1 MHREFLCSEFCCDL
15 NRRPHLRKW
24 KYELHRVHVGKYI
37 PQSETIWLSP
47 LQFNC
52 NIAGQG
58 ERCYRTQNWK
68 CVMAFIHLG
77 NSVNSV
83 FVIINTRSPDL
94 TVWTDWVQT
103 KFWLATGFC
112 VYIVHKAIERF
123 LSNAV
128 ERQRHHVGSAIAQG
142 QGVCATRSFSKSK
155 YLAKVWS
162 MSSFSCFWKTLCW

>member
-1 MHREFLCSEFCCDL
+1 
-15 NRRPHLRKW
+15 
-24 KYELHRVHVGKYI
+24 
-37 PQSETIWLSP
+37 
-47 LQFNC
+47 
-52 NIAGQG
+52 
-58 ERCYRTQNWK
+58 
-68 CVMAFIHLG
+68 MAFIHLG

-83 FVIINTRSPDL
+83 FVIINTKSPDL
-94 TVWTDWVQT
+94 TMWTDWVQT

-128 ERQRHHVGSAIAQG
+128 ERQSHHVGSAIAQG

-162 MSSFSCFWKTLCW
+162 MSSFILLCSVMLVALAVGAIKEKATVMLG